1 MGDEGKGIQCVIS
14 KEVKSIIA
22 LKNYFPV
29 SVEDDSYLNKF
40 KFSVFS
46 KRYNNSFLKFGF
58 LFIFKTVL
66 CRTISKFYILTPDS
80 SSYSLFGQDALFS
93 SD

>member
-1 MGDEGKGIQCVIS
+1 MSFAISLIMGDEGKGIQCVIS

-40 KFSVFS
+40 V
-46 KRYNNSFLKFGF
+46 NNHFR
-58 LFIFKTVL
+58 LF
-66 CRTISKFYILTPDS
+66 
-80 SSYSLFGQDALFS
+80 
-93 SD
+93 